1 MLLMLDTQMRGR
13 TGARRLLLVCLL
25 AAAFS
30 GLTAET
36 QAAAG
41 PATLVQLRAGAPR
54 SAARTLAAAGA
65 TLVVPTLRLW
75 RLPSGRGARALQVL
89 RAAGLFTFVER
100 EHVYRVAAA
109 TVDEPLQSTE
119 WWRAAVRVD
128 GLTPPGP
135 GVPLTI
141 VDSGVFFGHQEFIGR
156 PDFVALNVQEPA
168 PLGGRHGTEVAS
180 VAAAPANGIGLLGFY
195 PTALFRSYDA
205 SLGDGTRLPSSDI
218 AAGIVVA
225 AAAGRTVINLSLGGN
240 TADAAIEAAVS
251 QAVRSGSLVV
261 AASGNSGLEGNV
273 LSYPGASPHVLT
285 VGATDQN
292 DAVAPFSTQSP
303 FVDLAAP
310 GVDIPVATALDNGFG
325 VASGTSFASPMVAAA
340 AAWLWTVRPTL
351 DASQVAEILR
361 RSARDVAAPGY
372 DEGSGYGILDMTAAL
387 AAPTPLADPGEPND
401 TLATARTVTTRTTPA
416 GRASGRVAAFDDPRD
431 FLRVWLPKG
440 KRLTVTAA
448 VGSNVAL
455 VLENSASA
463 TLAQSTRSAAKTSLA
478 YRNAGAGRVAYVDV
492 TLATGVRTSDYT
504 LMLSVK

>member
-1 MLLMLDTQMRGR
+1 MLLMLDKQMRGR
-13 TGARRLLLVCLL
+13 TGARRLLLVCVL
-25 AAAFS
+25 AAAFG
-30 GLTAET
+30 GLAAET
-36 QAAAG
+36 QRAAG

-75 RLPSGRGARALQVL
+75 RLPSGRGAAALRAL
-89 RAAGLFTFVER
+89 RAAGQFTFVER
-100 EHVYRVAAA
+100 EHVYRVAAV
-109 TVDEPLQSTE
+109 TDEPLQSTE

-218 AAGIVVA
+218 AAGIAAA

-240 TADAAIEAAVS
+240 TVDAAIEAAVS

-273 LSYPGASPHVLT
+273 LSYPGASRHVLT

-310 GVDIPVATALDNGFG
+310 GVDIPVATALDNSYG
-325 VASGTSFASPMVAAA
+325 VGSGTSFASPMVAAA

-361 RSARDVAAPGY
+361 RSARDIAAPGY
-372 DEGSGYGILDMTAAL
+372 DDGSGYGILDMTAAL
-387 AAPTPLADPGEPND
+387 AAPTPIADPGEPND
-401 TLATARTVTTRTTPA
+401 TLATARTVTTRSTPS

-448 VGSNVAL
+448 AGSSVSF

-463 TLAQSTRSAAKTSLA
+463 TLAQSTRSAAKTSFA
-478 YRNAGAGRVAYVDV
+478 YRNAGAARVAYVDV
-492 TLATGVRTSDYT
+492 TPATGVRTSDYT
-504 LMLSVK
+504 LTLSVK